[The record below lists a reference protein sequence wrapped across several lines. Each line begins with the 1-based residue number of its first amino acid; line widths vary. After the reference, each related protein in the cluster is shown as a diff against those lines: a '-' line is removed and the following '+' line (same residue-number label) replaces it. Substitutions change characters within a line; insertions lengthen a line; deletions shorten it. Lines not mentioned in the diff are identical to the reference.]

1 MKDRNAER
9 VTRETAGRPT
19 VLCNYEEQLIMERL
33 QTQGHWVFPLTYM
46 ELCAIIKGY
55 LDSLG
60 RTIRFMDNMPSL
72 DFVACFLRHYRVLT
86 VRRANTVK
94 RIRAADSHET
104 VKDCSRFSKTV
115 KDIPLSNIFNYDET
129 NHQDNPGCVKAIFK
143 KATKYAE
150 HLRNH
155 LSDVLRLYY
164 QPAVAALCCL
174 QGKERV

>member
-1 MKDRNAER
+1 
-9 VTRETAGRPT
+9 
-19 VLCNYEEQLIMERL
+19 
-33 QTQGHWVFPLTYM
+33 
-46 ELCAIIKGY
+46 
-55 LDSLG
+55 
-60 RTIRFMDNMPSL
+60 
-72 DFVACFLRHYRVLT
+72 

-129 NHQDNPGCVKAIFK
+129 NLQDNSGCVKAIFK